1 MSHSVKEFS
10 KDVVIINEMGLHA
23 RAAAKIAEIAEDVR
37 SNMWIINGDKV
48 ADASSIVDLL
58 TLGCAKDSNITIK
71 IESLSDVDTL
81 NRVAELIE
89 NGFGE

>member
-1 MSHSVKEFS
+1 MKEFL
-10 KDVVIINEMGLHA
+10 KDVVIINELGLHA
-23 RAAAKIAEIAEDVR
+23 RAAARIAEVAGNAK
-37 SNMWIINGDKV
+37 SKMWIIKGDEV
-48 ADASSIVDLL
+48 VDAASIVDLL
-58 TLGCAKDSNITIK
+58 TLGCAKGSNITIK